1 MHWNNI
7 LNTFLQLLEKTAF
20 LKQLLNNK
28 VSDFIEGP
36 QSFIT
41 MIDISSCPWVL
52 LNPVLILV
60 FSSNQYQHCLL
71 NWKFKSLNWWECAI
85 VFGIGLQCLLE
96 KWLKIFALSWKL
108 LISLLLTSLAVLT
121 RVFIPL
127 RRVMVIG
134 QYAFGD
140 IVGSLSL
147 LARRS

>member
-85 VFGIGLQCLLE
+85 VWYRFTMFTGEMIENICLI
-96 KWLKIFALSWKL
+96 LKIIDKF
-108 LISLLLTSLAVLT
+108 
-121 RVFIPL
+121 
-127 RRVMVIG
+127 VIN
-134 QYAFGD
+134 
-140 IVGSLSL
+140 
-147 LARRS
+147 